1 MDILEIKQHAKEI
14 ITKLNMQKVTK
25 EEADIIFS
33 ELDSMVLQYYN
44 KKYRNSKKIQEYTT
58 DITKEFET
66 LGCTWE
72 EVEQIKATLKEEA
85 SKGLESYKIQKF
97 KSLENES

>member
-44 KKYRNSKKIQEYTT
+44 KKYRNSKKVQEYAT

-97 KSLENES
+97 KSLENEN